1 MSALVED
8 PPPLEDVLATVQPAG
23 IFESDSAFD
32 RSWDL
37 VSAPAGMAGTADIAT
52 TSAIVDTASVPN
64 HGLTHFTVVRRYG
77 NAGDSKGQVH
87 TPLATDEQ
95 RRARSSSGFG
105 LQPRTGSDRRIRA
118 PP

>member
-1 MSALVED
+1 MSVLVED
-8 PPPLEDVLATVQPAG
+8 VAALEDVLATVQPAG

-37 VSAPAGMAGTADIAT
+37 VSAPAGMAGTVDIAT
-52 TSAIVDTASVPN
+52 TSAIVDAASVPN
-64 HGLTHFTVVRRYG
+64 RGLMRVTVVRRYG
-77 NAGDSKGQVH
+77 DAGDSKGQVH

-95 RRARSSSGFG
+95 RRVRSSSDFG
-105 LQPRTGSDRRIRA
+105 LQPRPGPDRRIRA